1 MGYFESQS
9 YNPRAE
15 EKARVEALRRKREEL
30 ATRSGITDEEARKK
44 FIAKLKARTS
54 EEEKEAEKRREKW
67 EALGE

>member
-1 MGYFESQS
+1 MGYLESQS

-44 FIAKLKARTS
+44 FIAKLKARAS
-54 EEEKEAEKRREKW
+54 EEEKEAEKRREEW